1 MKSRLWS
8 RKGNIPKQ
16 GYGKSQNTILLLFTL
31 SLVFYLLVHFFPF
44 GKKNTIQSDMLQ
56 ASKVME
62 DAIAALRE
70 CRVEKGLVLDSE
82 SDPNQTGLI
91 GYETSPLTT
100 TLGNLEAKRTTTN
113 PDCAALVVF
122 LLHEAGVERGD
133 TVAVGASSSF
143 PALIVATL
151 SAAKAM
157 DLNALMIC
165 SLGAS
170 QWGANIPEF
179 HWLDMLDCLRE
190 SGVLDS
196 RPIALSLGGEEDTG
210 KDMNPEGRLFLR
222 EEIVQTGIPFIRE
235 PDLKANVQTRMI
247 LYEKNAGETE
257 IKSFINIG
265 GGWANIGTD
274 PEILELKPGLPR
286 IGHWPPV
293 ERRGVLFEMASRGIP
308 VIHLLFIRGL
318 ADKYGI
324 PWNHSPPTAPGKR
337 RIYSL
342 AREKQPVFLI
352 LAVVYLVLVGAIL
365 ILKRK
370 RGTFP
375 RVPS

>member
-31 SLVFYLLVHFFPF
+31 SLVFYLLAHFFPF
-44 GKKNTIQSDMLQ
+44 GKKNTVLSDMLQ
-56 ASKVME
+56 ASEVME

-190 SGVLDS
+190 SGSLDS

-210 KDMNPEGRLFLR
+210 KDMNAEGRLFLS
-222 EEIVQTGIPFIRE
+222 EEIVRTGILFIQE
-235 PDLKANVQTRMI
+235 PDLIANVQTRMR
-247 LYEKNAGETE
+247 LYEKSAGVSR
-257 IKSFINIG
+257 IKSFIHIG
-265 GGWANIGTD
+265 GSWANIGTD
-274 PEILELKPGLPR
+274 PEILELKPGLLESS
-286 IGHWPPV
+286 HFPPV

-308 VIHLLFIRGL
+308 VIHLLFVKGL
-318 ADKYGI
+318 ADRYGL
-324 PWNHSPPTAPGKR
+324 PWDPSPLPAPGKGK
-337 RIYSL
+337 IYSL
-342 AREKQPVFLI
+342 AREKQPGFLV
-352 LAVVYLVLVGAIL
+352 LEVVYLVLVGAIL
-365 ILKRK
+365 IFRQRLQ
-370 RGTFP
+370 
-375 RVPS
+375 